1 MLTNPFPSN
10 GPILKFIIDIMKSA
24 SLQVADFKTSKFYE
38 QLLEATQL
46 GYYMSSFVADPQYD
60 PKLNDLLNEK
70 LTFVSDFYFKEKNL
84 NF

>member
-1 MLTNPFPSN
+1 
-10 GPILKFIIDIMKSA
+10 MKSA

-46 GYYMSSFVADPQYD
+46 GYYMSSFIADPQYD

-70 LTFVSDFYFKEKNL
+70 LTFV
-84 NF
+84 